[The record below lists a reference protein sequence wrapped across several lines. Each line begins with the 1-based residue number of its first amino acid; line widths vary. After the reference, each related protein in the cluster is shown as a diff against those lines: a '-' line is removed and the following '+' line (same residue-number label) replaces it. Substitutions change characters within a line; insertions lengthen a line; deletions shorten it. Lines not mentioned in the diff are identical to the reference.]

1 MKKFIEVTVA
11 PCANHPSGYTNLWRK
26 RLIDLNT
33 ISTIY
38 EGSENVIGFDDGDCV
53 SVSADSYNA
62 VRDALLKGSTLED
75 GGTIGKMRSRIEE
88 LKECRTEDNSIANKM
103 CELQHD
109 HSWTIHAMAN
119 LLLWLRNPKD
129 RKPSV
134 LLDVYDE
141 NLRGLFETCFD
152 EADRLNKRISEL
164 EETIRVM
171 TEPKRSS
178 GV

>member
-1 MKKFIEVTVA
+1 MKKFIEVIVA
-11 PCANHPSGYTNLWRK
+11 LRANHPSGYTNFWRK

-33 ISTIY
+33 ISTIH
-38 EGSENVIGFDDGDCV
+38 EGSENVIKFDDDTVISV
-53 SVSADSYNA
+53 SVESYNA
-62 VRDALLKGSTLED
+62 VRDALLKGSALED

-119 LLLWLRNPKD
+119 LLLWLRNPKGM
-129 RKPSV
+129 KPSV
-134 LLDVYDE
+134 LLDVHDE

-171 TEPKRSS
+171 TEPKSSS
-178 GV
+178 GA

>member
-1 MKKFIEVTVA
+1 MKKFIEVIVA
-11 PCANHPSGYTNLWRK
+11 PCANHPSGYTNFWRK

-33 ISTIY
+33 ISTIH
-38 EGSENVIGFDDGDCV
+38 EGSENVIEFDDGDCI

-62 VRDALLKGSTLED
+62 VRDALLKGSALED

-119 LLLWLRNPKD
+119 LLL
-129 RKPSV
+129 
-134 LLDVYDE
+134 
-141 NLRGLFETCFD
+141 
-152 EADRLNKRISEL
+152 
-164 EETIRVM
+164 
-171 TEPKRSS
+171 
-178 GV
+178 

>member
-1 MKKFIEVTVA
+1 MKKFIEVIVA
-11 PCANHPSGYTNLWRK
+11 PCANHPSGYRNLWGK

-38 EGSENVIGFDDGDCV
+38 ENSGYVIKFDDDTVISV
-53 SVSADSYNA
+53 SVESYNA
-62 VRDALLKGSTLED
+62 VRDALLKGSALEN
-75 GGTIGKMRSRIEE
+75 GGTIGEIRSRIEE

-119 LLLWLRNPKD
+119 LLLWLGNPKD

-141 NLRGLFETCFD
+141 NLRDLFETCFD

-164 EETIRVM
+164 EETIGVM
-171 TEPKRSS
+171 TEPKSSS
-178 GV
+178 GA